1 MTLYDRVTYDLG
13 HFDLSEVDK
22 NEIEHMF
29 AKGEY
34 MVCTDETADSSA
46 RGQILSMLWAFQPD
60 FLAGETGLPAELFS
74 CLQEKLSENCNGTI
88 LTLVRSTCGESA
100 FVDAAVSADGRGHFL
115 ATYDGDEIEYT
126 TKSSKTVFVYRV
138 N

>member
-60 FLAGETGLPAELFS
+60 FLAGETDLSAEVFS
-74 CLQEKLSENCNGTI
+74 CLQENLSENCNNTI

-100 FVDAAVSADGRGHFL
+100 LVDSAVATDGRGHFL
-115 ATYDGDEIEYT
+115 ATYDSEEVKYT
-126 TKSSKTVFVYRV
+126 TKSGKTVYVYRV